1 MVVSQINIYPVKG
14 LGAVSLKSAMAC
26 STGFELDRQWMLV
39 NEQHRFLTQ
48 REIPGM
54 ALLRP
59 SIDQGR
65 IEIQNSNGGISFD
78 RDEVSGKLVQTTVWD
93 DPAQTIEVNPL
104 VSQWFSDTLHHKVK
118 LVRHAGQDARMHHS
132 SAIKQSIPVSLADAY
147 PYLVLGT
154 KSVDSLNQRLSMPVA
169 ADRFRA
175 NILIDTHAA
184 HEEDAWPSY
193 SLGQAVFQPVKPCG
207 RCTVIT
213 IDQKTGQ
220 QNNEPLKVLNT
231 YRKHNQNVIFGMHT
245 ICLEQGLVKTG
256 DVVNFQIPS

>member
-14 LGAVSLKSAMAC
+14 LGAVSLQKAMARH
-26 STGFELDRQWMLV
+26 SGFELDRQWMLV
-39 NEQHRFLTQ
+39 DEQHRFLTQ
-48 REIPGM
+48 REIPHL
-54 ALLRP
+54 ALLNP
-59 SIDQGR
+59 TISQGN
-65 IEIQNSNGGISFD
+65 IQIQNGNDGISF
-78 RDEVSGKLVQTTVWD
+78 ESGEANGKIVQTNVWD
-93 DPAQTIEVNPL
+93 DPAQTIEVSPL
-104 VSQWFSDTLHHKVK
+104 VSQWFSDTLHRKVK

-193 SLGQAVFQPVKPCG
+193 SLGKAIFQPVKPCG

-256 DVVNFQIPS
+256 DEVNFQIS